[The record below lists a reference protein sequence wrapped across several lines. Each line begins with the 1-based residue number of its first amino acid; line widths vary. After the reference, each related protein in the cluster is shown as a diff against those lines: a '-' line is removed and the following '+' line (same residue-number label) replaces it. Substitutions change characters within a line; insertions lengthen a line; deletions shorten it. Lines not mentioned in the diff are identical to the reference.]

1 MPGWNH
7 YRWERPSGEVR
18 AHGGRSPAAVPEGGG
33 MPTSAKVMAICT
45 GVCLIAVC
53 AYTVAFGSNGWLW
66 FAWVVLATATA
77 GVTAA
82 HRGR

>member
-1 MPGWNH
+1 
-7 YRWERPSGEVR
+7 
-18 AHGGRSPAAVPEGGG
+18 